1 MNLKLETVNFQS
13 FEALEKLINSLA
25 KKRFGKLK
33 FISSI
38 KVFIKKQTDPR
49 VPWKAEIELK
59 PVNGAPL
66 FAESQSSHYI
76 TAFSQ
81 SVNRISRQL
90 EKYRGR
96 NFEHRA

>member
-1 MNLKLETVNFQS
+1 MNLVLETVNFQS
-13 FEALEKLINSLA
+13 FEALENLVTSLA
-25 KKRFGKLK
+25 QKRFGKLK

-38 KVFIKKQTDPR
+38 RVFIKKQSDPR

-59 PVNGAPL
+59 PVKGAPL
-66 FAESQSSHYI
+66 YAESQSSHYL

-81 SVNRISRQL
+81 SINRVQRQL
-90 EKYRGR
+90 DKFKGR

>member
-1 MNLKLETVNFQS
+1 MNLNIETVNFQS
-13 FEALEKLINSLA
+13 FEALENLINGLA
-25 KKRFGKLK
+25 IKRFGKMK

-59 PVNGAPL
+59 PIHGASL
-66 FAESQSSHYI
+66 YAESESSHYL

-81 SVNRISRQL
+81 SVNRVQRQL
-90 EKYRGR
+90 DKYKGKH
-96 NFEHRA
+96 FENRA